1 MVMTLQ
7 ASLAVLIPLNL
18 YGTLN
23 PNAIS
28 QVCTLK
34 LAVEHV
40 NTRNASIVPE
50 LANLR
55 PGFSMSYTLLDTQF
69 NAPDAVDALMN
80 YLFQSRELA
89 DSVPR
94 AVLGPLFSEIAKPTA
109 LLAGAEQVPMVSY
122 RASAPELVQLLRLSL

>member
-1 MVMTLQ
+1 MTLNL
-7 ASLAVLIPLNL
+7 SLAVLIPLNL
-18 YGTLN
+18 SGMLY
-23 PNAIS
+23 PKYIS

-69 NAPDAVDALMN
+69 NAPAAVDALMN

-109 LLAGAEQVPMVSY
+109 LMAGAEQVPMVSY